1 MNPDEAYKNKI
12 GERVVR
18 RIAQAL
24 KDKEISLEEASTMAS
39 YLLGNIDKAK
49 DNLQLLNFLEE
60 MAKKWPI
67 FSNILTAEQGEIADK
82 KEKIA
87 IEQASSLIQENKI
100 DEAIKVAESATDQNI
115 GGVV

>member
-39 YLLGNIDKAK
+39 YLLDNIDRAK
-49 DNLQLLNFLEE
+49 DNLQLFNFLEGI
-60 MAKKWPI
+60 AKKWPI
-67 FSNILTAEQGEIADK
+67 FSNILTAEQGEIMDK
-82 KEKIA
+82 KEKEA
-87 IEQASSLIQENKI
+87 VEQASGLIRQNKI
-100 DEAIKVAESATDQNI
+100 DEAIKVAEDATDRKI
-115 GGVV
+115 GGVA